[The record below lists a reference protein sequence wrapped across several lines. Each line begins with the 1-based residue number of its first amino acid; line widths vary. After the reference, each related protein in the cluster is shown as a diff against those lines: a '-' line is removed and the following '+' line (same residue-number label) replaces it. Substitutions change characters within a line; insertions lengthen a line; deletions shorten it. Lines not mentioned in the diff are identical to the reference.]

1 MKLKTIF
8 KLKYWE
14 KHPKKAFYVMSM
26 ILALCIVISTSVSVL
41 QITNN
46 RKQGVN
52 GFKQELKDGFSVI
65 KDDFSQG
72 TIQYDHYRQCKKLE
86 SQIDSLLSKEKLS
99 LADSIQMEK
108 IFEELEILY
117 KDLNNE

>member
-8 KLKYWE
+8 KLEYWE

-26 ILALCIVISTSVSVL
+26 ILVLCIVISTSVSVF

-52 GFKQELKDGFSVI
+52 GFTQELKDGFSVI

-72 TIQYDHYRQCKKLE
+72 TIHYDHYQQSKKLE

-99 LADSIQMEK
+99 RADSIQMEK

>member
-8 KLKYWE
+8 KLEYWE

-26 ILALCIVISTSVSVL
+26 ILVLCIVISTSVSVI

-52 GFKQELKDGFSVI
+52 GFTQELKDGFSVI

-72 TIQYDHYRQCKKLE
+72 TIHYDHYQKCKKLE

>member
-8 KLKYWE
+8 KLEYWE

-26 ILALCIVISTSVSVL
+26 ILVLCIVISTSVSVI

-52 GFKQELKDGFSVI
+52 GFTQELKDGFSVI

-72 TIQYDHYRQCKKLE
+72 TIHYDHYQQSKKLE

-99 LADSIQMEK
+99 RSDSIQMEK

>member
-8 KLKYWE
+8 KLEYWE

-26 ILALCIVISTSVSVL
+26 ILVLCIVISTSVSVI

-52 GFKQELKDGFSVI
+52 GFTQELKDGFSVI

-72 TIQYDHYRQCKKLE
+72 SIHYDHYRQCKKLE